1 MFTDLYFAVFI
12 TTPVFCIL
20 GLGILFKRIDWVT
33 TDESTR
39 IGSDLVF
46 KVTLPCLL
54 FVKLV
59 ATTIS
64 LPPLLP
70 PLRSAPFSRQAWEFF
85 CCAAFS

>member
-12 TTPVFCIL
+12 TAPVFCIL
-20 GLGILFKRIDWVT
+20 GLGVLFKRIGWVT
-33 TDESTR
+33 DEFAR

-64 LPPLLP
+64 LLPLLP
-70 PLRSAPFSRQAWEFF
+70 PLRSAPFSRQA
-85 CCAAFS
+85 